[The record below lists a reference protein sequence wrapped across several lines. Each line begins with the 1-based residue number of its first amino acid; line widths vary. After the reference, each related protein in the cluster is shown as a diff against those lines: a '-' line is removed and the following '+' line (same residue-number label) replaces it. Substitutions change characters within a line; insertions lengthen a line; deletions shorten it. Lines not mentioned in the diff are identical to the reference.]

1 MYTIGERISELRKKK
16 GLTQEQLG
24 DAVGVSAQAV
34 SKWENGGAPD
44 LAILPFLADKLGVTI
59 DELFG
64 RDSHDSKPM
73 SDTIRDYLSSI
84 PGDKR
89 LYELFALSLAMFSGL
104 EPMADFID
112 DADKTVFQIRPSAYA
127 KVGFGDDI
135 SWLRTVVADDSGIK
149 LSIFA
154 EDCPMTLI
162 LPEPECGYKHNL
174 TSEEE
179 YTRLFSALGRKNAM
193 KVVLWLASCDSAGG
207 NYIHASTVS
216 QGVGIPADEV
226 EEILSD
232 LESAG
237 LLSAMN
243 IEYESKTIRAY
254 SLNDCCGLVPFLYF
268 ARWISLRNSAVY
280 CAIYNRKKPYFE
292 NI

>member
-1 MYTIGERISELRKKK
+1 MTIGERISDLRRNR

-34 SKWENGGAPD
+34 SKWENGGTPD
-44 LAILPFLADKLGVTI
+44 VMLLPILADKLGVTI

-64 RDSHDSKPM
+64 RSAHDSKPM
-73 SDTIRDYLSSI
+73 SDTIKDYLSSI

-89 LYELFALSLAMFSGL
+89 LYELFSLSLAMFSGL
-104 EPMADFID
+104 EPMANFID

-127 KVGFGDDI
+127 NVGFGDDI
-135 SWLRTVVADDSGIK
+135 SWLRTVVADDSGIM
-149 LSIFA
+149 LSVFA

-174 TSEEE
+174 DTEEE
-179 YTRLFSALGRKNAM
+179 YTKLFAALGRKNAM
-193 KVVLWLASCDSAGG
+193 KVVLWLASGDSVGG

-216 QGVGIPADEV
+216 QGVGISQDEA

-237 LLSAMN
+237 LLGAMN
-243 IEYESKTIRAY
+243 IGYESKTIWAY
-254 SLNDCCGLVPFLYF
+254 SLNDYCGLVPFLLSQMDF
-268 ARWISLRNSAVY
+268 AS
-280 CAIYNRKKPYFE
+280 
-292 NI
+292 

>member
-1 MYTIGERISELRKKK
+1 MTIGERISDLRRNR

-34 SKWENGGAPD
+34 SKWENGGTPD
-44 LAILPFLADKLGVTI
+44 VMLLPILADKLGVTI

-64 RDSHDSKPM
+64 RSAHDSKPI

-89 LYELFALSLAMFSGL
+89 LYELFSLSLAMFSGL

-127 KVGFGDDI
+127 NVGFGDDI
-135 SWLRTVVADDSGIK
+135 SWLRTLVADDSGIM
-149 LSIFA
+149 LSVFA

-174 TSEEE
+174 ATEEE
-179 YTRLFSALGRKNAM
+179 YTRLFAALGRKNAM
-193 KVVLWLASCDSAGG
+193 KVVLWLASGDSINGT
-207 NYIHASTVS
+207 YIHSSTVS
-216 QGVGIPADEV
+216 QGVGIPQDEA

-232 LESAG
+232 LESSG
-237 LLSAMN
+237 LLGAMS

-254 SLNDCCGLVPFLYF
+254 SLNDCCGLVAFL
-268 ARWISLRNSAVY
+268 
-280 CAIYNRKKPYFE
+280 
-292 NI
+292 

>member
-1 MYTIGERISELRKKK
+1 MTIGERISELRKSR

-34 SKWENGGAPD
+34 SKWENGGTPD
-44 LAILPFLADKLGVTI
+44 VMLLPILADKLGVTI

-64 RDSHDSKPM
+64 RSTHDSKPM

-89 LYELFALSLAMFSGL
+89 LYELFALSPAMVSGL
-104 EPMADFID
+104 EPMANLIN

-127 KVGFGDDI
+127 HVRLGGEI
-135 SWLRTVVADDSGIK
+135 SWLRTIVADDNGFM
-149 LSIFA
+149 LSVFA
-154 EDCPMTLI
+154 EDCPMTVI
-162 LPEPECGYKHNL
+162 LPEPDGGYEANL
-174 TSEEE
+174 ATEEE
-179 YTRLFSALGRKNAM
+179 YTKLFSALGRKNAM
-193 KVVLWLASCDSAGG
+193 KVVLWLASG
-207 NYIHASTVS
+207 NSVDGTYIHASTIS
-216 QGVGIPADEV
+216 QGVGIAQDEA

-237 LLSAMN
+237 LLGAMSL
-243 IEYESKTIRAY
+243 EYESKAIRAY
-254 SLNDCCGLVPFLYF
+254 SLNDDCGLVPFLYL
-268 ARWISLRNSAVY
+268 ARWISIRNSDMF
-280 CAIYNRKKPYFE
+280 CAACNRKKPYFG

>member
-1 MYTIGERISELRKKK
+1 MTIGERISDLRRNR

-34 SKWENGGAPD
+34 SKWENGGTPD
-44 LAILPFLADKLGVTI
+44 VMLLPILADKLGVTI

-64 RDSHDSKPM
+64 RSAHDSKPM
-73 SDTIRDYLSSI
+73 SDTIKDYLSSI

-89 LYELFALSLAMFSGL
+89 LYELFSLSLAMFSGL
-104 EPMADFID
+104 EPIANFID

-127 KVGFGDDI
+127 NVGFGDDI
-135 SWLRTVVADDSGIK
+135 SWLRTVVADDSGIM

-174 TSEEE
+174 ATEEE
-179 YTRLFSALGRKNAM
+179 YTKLFAALGRKNAM
-193 KVVLWLASCDSAGG
+193 KVVLWLASGDSAGD

-216 QGVGIPADEV
+216 HGVGISQDEA

-237 LLSAMN
+237 LLGAMN
-243 IEYESKTIRAY
+243 IGYESKTIRAY
-254 SLNDCCGLVPFLYF
+254 SLNDYCGLVPFLYL
-268 ARWISLRNSAVY
+268 ARWILLRNSAVY
-280 CAIYNRKKPYFE
+280 CAICNRKKPYLE